1 MYYNRKIQTIIFEKS
16 IDKMNKIGYNIS
28 EDGSMT
34 VHRRDEAY
42 SRFSF
47 GYMWSVA
54 IWAWYCR
61 RLNRGVSPKESTES
75 HT

>member
-1 MYYNRKIQTIIFEKS
+1 
-16 IDKMNKIGYNIS
+16 MNKIGYNIS

-61 RLNRGVSPKESTES
+61 RLNRRYPRKKVLKATHSVAFFLI
-75 HT
+75 